1 MFSRLSMSN
10 LLAALIFWTAVV
22 TGAEM
27 GVIAIRQPGASLD
40 TSMQNEVD
48 HAVRQAAA
56 WLAAH
61 QNTDGAWGVTNRV
74 RLTSIILLSLNAS
87 RQPGYSEVTTRAALW
102 LDAHAADRVEDLE
115 THAWRL
121 IGLSRV
127 APDSPART
135 HLLQGLSDAAKPLE
149 LNAPVDAARFWNEAQ
164 AAAGVGT
171 LLPPSSDATNRLAT
185 LASEWPSAFSGN
197 ANAWQIARLVNR
209 TGNGQLL
216 HDNLPLD
223 WRRDLAQRLIN
234 TQRSAPSNGG
244 YWEAPDPE
252 SRLCETAFGL
262 LTLIEL

>member
-1 MFSRLSMSN
+1 M
-10 LLAALIFWTAVV
+10 
-22 TGAEM
+22 
-27 GVIAIRQPGASLD
+27 
-40 TSMQNEVD
+40 
-48 HAVRQAAA
+48 
-56 WLAAH
+56 
-61 QNTDGAWGVTNRV
+61 
-74 RLTSIILLSLNAS
+74 
-87 RQPGYSEVTTRAALW
+87 
-102 LDAHAADRVEDLE
+102 
-115 THAWRL
+115 
-121 IGLSRV
+121 
-127 APDSPART
+127 
-135 HLLQGLSDAAKPLE
+135 
-149 LNAPVDAARFWNEAQ
+149 
-164 AAAGVGT
+164 
-171 LLPPSSDATNRLAT
+171 PPSSDATNRLAT